1 MVHGHNVAIVV
12 DSSSC
17 LPPELVKETNIT
29 IVPHGLT
36 IVDRVL
42 RDGVDITSEDFYR
55 VLRSAESPITTVA
68 PSRQQFIEAFAEV
81 AQQSRHI
88 LALTLSSL
96 LSTTHQAARAAAVM
110 DDARLKGTRIEV
122 VDTRAAAGSLGLVV
136 LAAARWAAGGRS
148 LDSILAAVDALI
160 PKVDLIAFVDTL
172 EYLVKSGRAGRLQSW
187 AGSKLNIKP
196 VMELNLGE
204 PRLLEKPRSR
214 NKATHRLLDIT
225 SQRTGGNPEAVNV
238 MHSGTATDAQVLCQ
252 RVGDEFNCREV
263 FVSEFTP
270 VMGVHTGPGLLGLA
284 FHSGYTG
291 PLHEGTPG

>member
-1 MVHGHNVAIVV
+1 MVHGHNVAVVV
-12 DSSSC
+12 DSRNC
-17 LPPELVKETNIT
+17 RTPGLVIETNIT
-29 IVPHGLT
+29 IVLRGL
-36 IVDRVL
+36 IVGDGVL
-42 RDGVDITSEDFYR
+42 KDGVDITSEDFYR

-110 DDARLKGTRIEV
+110 YDARSKGTRIEV
-122 VDTRAAAGSLGLVV
+122 VDTR
-136 LAAARWAAGGRS
+136 AAARWAAGGRS

-160 PKVDLIAFVDTL
+160 SKVDLIAFVDTL

-214 NKATHRLLDIT
+214 NKATHLLLDIM
-225 SQRTGGNPEAVNV
+225 SQRTRGNPEAVNV

-252 RVGDEFNCREV
+252 LVGDEFNCLEV

-270 VMGVHTGPGLLGLA
+270 VMGVHTGPGLVGLA

-291 PLHEGTPG
+291 PLDEGTPG

>member
-1 MVHGHNVAIVV
+1 MVHGHNVAVVV

-29 IVPHGLT
+29 IVPHGL
-36 IVDRVL
+36 IIGDRGL
-42 RDGVDITSEDFYR
+42 RDGVDITSEDFYW

-68 PSRQQFIEAFAEV
+68 PSPQQFIEAFAEV
-81 AQQSRHI
+81 SQQSRHI

-110 DDARLKGTRIEV
+110 DYARLKDTRIEV
-122 VDTRAAAGSLGLVV
+122 VDTRPAAGSLGLVV
-136 LAAARWAAGGRS
+136 LAAARWADGGRS
-148 LDSILAAVDALI
+148 LDSILAAVDTLI

-172 EYLVKSGRAGRLQSW
+172 EYLVKSGRAGRLQAW

-214 NKATHRLLDIT
+214 NKATH
-225 SQRTGGNPEAVNV
+225 
-238 MHSGTATDAQVLCQ
+238 
-252 RVGDEFNCREV
+252 
-263 FVSEFTP
+263 
-270 VMGVHTGPGLLGLA
+270 
-284 FHSGYTG
+284 
-291 PLHEGTPG
+291 